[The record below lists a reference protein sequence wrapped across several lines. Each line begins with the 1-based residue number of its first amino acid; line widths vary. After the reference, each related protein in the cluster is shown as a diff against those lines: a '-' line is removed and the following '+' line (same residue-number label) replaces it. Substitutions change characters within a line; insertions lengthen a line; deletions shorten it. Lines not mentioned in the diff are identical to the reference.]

1 MTNDDKETLESTV
14 KHIGKS
20 VGILVAE
27 GVKLVANVV
36 KNVKQHLNSKSNDN
50 KQNKSKRRDNSEI
63 IIDVTCE
70 ETETKD

>member
-20 VGILVAE
+20 MGILVAE
-27 GVKLVANVV
+27 GVKLVAKVARNVR
-36 KNVKQHLNSKSNDN
+36 QHLNSKSNDN

-70 ETETKD
+70 EPDNKE